1 MATDVG
7 TVDLIDVAHRAAVDA
22 EIQPMVGELQNIL
35 GQKLVA
41 YAIGDRHPKSVGR
54 YARGERNPDND
65 SLQRLTDL
73 YQVVKVLQNGR
84 PDSGA
89 WMKKWMLGSNSR
101 LEGQAPVQIFHAGD
115 TARVLGAARAFV
127 IQG

>member
-1 MATDVG
+1 MGIDVG
-7 TVDLIDVAHRAAVDA
+7 AVDLIDAAHRAAV
-22 EIQPMVGELQNIL
+22 ETEVPLMVGELQGIF

-54 YARGERNPDND
+54 YARGERSPDND

-84 PDSGA
+84 PEAGA

-101 LEGQAPVQIFHAGD
+101 LGGKAPAQAFHAGD

>member
-1 MATDVG
+1 MGIDIGA
-7 TVDLIDVAHRAAVDA
+7 VDLIEVAHRAAVDA
-22 EIQPMVGELQNIL
+22 EVQPMVTELQDIF

-54 YARGERNPDND
+54 YARGERSPNDD

-84 PDSGA
+84 AEPGA

-101 LEGQAPVQIFHAGD
+101 LEGQAPVQIFHGGD

>member
-1 MATDVG
+1 MGIDVRAA
-7 TVDLIDVAHRAAVDA
+7 DPIEVAHRLAVETD
-22 EIQPMVGELQNIL
+22 IQPMVGELQDVF
-35 GQKLVA
+35 GQKLIA

-54 YARGERNPDND
+54 YARGERGPDND

-84 PDSGA
+84 PEAGP

-101 LEGQAPVQIFHAGD
+101 LEGQAPVKVFHQGD